1 MLEYIFSFE
10 FWSTVLRMA
19 TPILFA
25 AMAAVIGDQANVLC
39 IGYEGI
45 MLISAM
51 GGVLASAYSQS
62 LLLGLLGGLLA
73 GAFLSA
79 FFAYFVLYQDTR
91 PLLAGLAV
99 NTLASG
105 ITIYSMY
112 LLTGMKLNTSTL
124 PSRQFPSVDIPVI
137 KDIPFLGPFLSGHN
151 LMVYLSFLATFV
163 VWFLLFRTKL
173 GLRIRAVGK
182 DPNAA
187 ASMGIDVNRTKFIA
201 LIISGLLASFG
212 GMYMSMGYMKYF
224 SADMV
229 AGRGFLGIAAQR
241 LGVSNPILVLVVTV
255 IFGAATAFGITAQTL
270 PSVNLPA
277 QFASMT
283 PYLATLIGLA
293 IMGEIN
299 ISRQKKRNAEIR
311 RKALEAE
318 GTRTE

>member
-25 AMAAVIGDQANVLC
+25 AMAAIIGDQANVLC

-45 MLISAM
+45 MLLSAM
-51 GGVLASAYSQS
+51 GGALASAYSQS
-62 LLLGLLGGLLA
+62 LIVGLLGGLLA
-73 GAFLSA
+73 GALLSA
-79 FFAYFVLYQDTR
+79 FFAYFVLYQDTK

-124 PSRQFPSVDIPVI
+124 PSKQFPSVDIPII

-151 LMVYLSFLATFV
+151 LMVYISFLATYV

-187 ASMGIDVNRTKFIA
+187 ASMGIDVKKTKFIA

-224 SADMV
+224 SADMI

-241 LGVSNPILVLVVTV
+241 LGASNPVFVLIVTI

-299 ISRQKKRNAEIR
+299 ISRQKKRNEEIR
-311 RKALEAE
+311 RKAMENNS
-318 GTRTE
+318 GQ

>member
-1 MLEYIFSFE
+1 
-10 FWSTVLRMA
+10 
-19 TPILFA
+19 
-25 AMAAVIGDQANVLC
+25 
-39 IGYEGI
+39 
-45 MLISAM
+45 
-51 GGVLASAYSQS
+51 
-62 LLLGLLGGLLA
+62 
-73 GAFLSA
+73 
-79 FFAYFVLYQDTR
+79 
-91 PLLAGLAV
+91 
-99 NTLASG
+99 
-105 ITIYSMY
+105 MY

-124 PSRQFPSVDIPVI
+124 PSKQFPSVDIPVI

-151 LMVYLSFLATFV
+151 LMVYISFLATYV

-187 ASMGIDVNRTKFIA
+187 ASMGIDVKKTKFIA

-224 SADMV
+224 SADMI

-241 LGVSNPILVLVVTV
+241 LGASNPVFVLIVTI

-299 ISRQKKRNAEIR
+299 ISRQKKRNEEIR
-311 RKALEAE
+311 RKAMENNS
-318 GTRTE
+318 GQ

>member
-10 FWSTVLRMA
+10 FWGTVLRMA

-25 AMAAVIGDQANVLC
+25 AMAAIIGDQANVLC

-51 GGVLASAYSQS
+51 GGVLGSAYSQS
-62 LLLGLLGGLLA
+62 LGLGLLGGLLA

-79 FFAYFVLYQDTR
+79 FFAYFVLYQDTK
-91 PLLAGLAV
+91 PLLAGLGV

-105 ITIYSMY
+105 ITIYTMY

-124 PSRQFPSVDIPVI
+124 PSKQFPAVEIPVI
-137 KDIPFLGPFLSGHN
+137 KNIPLLGPFLSGHN
-151 LMVYLSFLATFV
+151 LMVYLSFAATFI

-187 ASMGIDVNRTKFIA
+187 ASMGIDVKKTKFIA

-241 LGVSNPILVLVVTV
+241 LGASNPVFVMVVTV

-293 IMGEIN
+293 IMGEVN
-299 ISRQKKRNAEIR
+299 ISRQKKRNEEIR
-311 RKALEAE
+311 RKALEREE
-318 GTRTE
+318 G

>member
-1 MLEYIFSFE
+1 MK
-10 FWSTVLRMA
+10 
-19 TPILFA
+19 
-25 AMAAVIGDQANVLC
+25 
-39 IGYEGI
+39 I
-45 MLISAM
+45 MLLADVESKALWDYFDKSKLDGIDLIISA
-51 GGVLASAYSQS
+51 GDLHA
-62 LLLGLLGGLLA
+62 
-73 GAFLSA
+73 
-79 FFAYFVLYQDTR
+79 
-91 PLLAGLAV
+91 
-99 NTLASG
+99 
-105 ITIYSMY
+105 
-112 LLTGMKLNTSTL
+112 
-124 PSRQFPSVDIPVI
+124 
-137 KDIPFLGPFLSGHN
+137 H
-151 LMVYLSFLATFV
+151 YLSFLATFV

-241 LGVSNPILVLVVTV
+241 LGVSNPILVLAVTV
-255 IFGAATAFGITAQTL
+255 IFGAAKAFGITAQTL

-299 ISRQKKRNAEIR
+299 ISHQKKRNAEIR

>member
-25 AMAAVIGDQANVLC
+25 AMAAIIGDQANVLC

-45 MLISAM
+45 MLLSAM
-51 GGVLASAYSQS
+51 GGALASAYSQS
-62 LLLGLLGGLLA
+62 LVVGLLGGLLA
-73 GAFLSA
+73 GALLSA
-79 FFAYFVLYQDTR
+79 FFAYFVLYQDTK

-124 PSRQFPSVDIPVI
+124 PSKQFPSVDIPII

-151 LMVYLSFLATFV
+151 LMVYISFLATYV

-187 ASMGIDVNRTKFIA
+187 ASMGIDVKKTKFIA

-224 SADMV
+224 SADMI

-241 LGVSNPILVLVVTV
+241 LGASNPVFVLIVTI

-299 ISRQKKRNAEIR
+299 ISRQKKRNEEIR
-311 RKALEAE
+311 RKAMENNS
-318 GTRTE
+318 GQ

>member
-25 AMAAVIGDQANVLC
+25 AMAAIIGDQANVLC

-45 MLISAM
+45 MLLSAM
-51 GGVLASAYSQS
+51 GGALASAYSQS
-62 LLLGLLGGLLA
+62 LIVGLLGGLLA
-73 GAFLSA
+73 GALLSA
-79 FFAYFVLYQDTR
+79 FFAYFVLYQDTT

-124 PSRQFPSVDIPVI
+124 PSKQFPSVDIPII

-151 LMVYLSFLATFV
+151 LMVYISFLATYV

-187 ASMGIDVNRTKFIA
+187 ASMGIDVKKTKFIA

-224 SADMV
+224 SADMI

-241 LGVSNPILVLVVTV
+241 LGASNPVFVLIVTI

-299 ISRQKKRNAEIR
+299 ISRQKKRNEEIR
-311 RKALEAE
+311 RKAMENNS
-318 GTRTE
+318 GQ

>member
-10 FWSTVLRMA
+10 FWSTVL
-19 TPILFA
+19 
-25 AMAAVIGDQANVLC
+25 C

-45 MLISAM
+45 MLLSAM
-51 GGVLASAYSQS
+51 GGALASAYSQS
-62 LLLGLLGGLLA
+62 LVVGLLGGLLA
-73 GAFLSA
+73 GALLSA
-79 FFAYFVLYQDTR
+79 FFAYFVLYQDTK

-124 PSRQFPSVDIPVI
+124 PSKQFPSVDIPII

-151 LMVYLSFLATFV
+151 LMVYISFLATYV

-187 ASMGIDVNRTKFIA
+187 ASMGIDVKKTKFIA

-224 SADMV
+224 SADMM
-229 AGRGFLGIAAQR
+229 AGRGFLGIAARR
-241 LGVSNPILVLVVTV
+241 LGASNPVFVLIVTI

-299 ISRQKKRNAEIR
+299 ISRQKKRNEEIR
-311 RKALEAE
+311 RKAMENNS
-318 GTRTE
+318 GQ